1 MDETPRSGVCIKLQ
15 KPSTMTKDD
24 IRDVAILVTEHL
36 LDYAPD
42 LLSDKVAEVW
52 ADSGD
57 IEYTSET
64 FDLQDTIFE
73 ALLKNIKQ

>member
-1 MDETPRSGVCIKLQ
+1 
-15 KPSTMTKDD
+15 MTKDD
-24 IRDVAILVTEHL
+24 IRDLAILITEDL

-42 LLSDKVAEVW
+42 LLSDSVAEVR
-52 ADSGD
+52 G
-57 IEYTSET
+57 EYTQDT

>member
-1 MDETPRSGVCIKLQ
+1 
-15 KPSTMTKDD
+15 MTKDD
-24 IRDVAILVTEHL
+24 IRDLAILVTEDL

-42 LLSDKVAEVW
+42 LLSDSVAEVW

-57 IEYTSET
+57 IEYTEAT
-64 FDLQDTIFE
+64 CDLQDCIFD